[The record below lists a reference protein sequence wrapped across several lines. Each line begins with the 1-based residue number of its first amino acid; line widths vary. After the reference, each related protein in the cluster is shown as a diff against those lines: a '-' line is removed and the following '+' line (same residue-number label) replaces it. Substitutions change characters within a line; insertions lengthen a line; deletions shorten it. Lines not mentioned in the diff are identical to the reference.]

1 MVTAQRR
8 TRDGDPHDGP
18 AGDRVGDDGGTD
30 DLVTALLTGSRVL
43 VGVSARSLSE
53 VEGTVTLSQFRT
65 LVVLQAH
72 GPTRLN
78 QLATRLAVG
87 PSTALRSVDRLIAT
101 GFVARTENAQD
112 RREVVIALTDAGR
125 TLVTEV
131 TERRRAAIRAI
142 VEAMPASQRHTLVEA
157 LVAFSAAADEPEAL
171 ADAATRLGW

>member
-1 MVTAQRR
+1 MVTTTKRARADRTDDQVLDAQA
-8 TRDGDPHDGP
+8 P
-18 AGDRVGDDGGTD
+18 DDGGTD

-43 VGVSARSLSE
+43 VGVSARSLAE
-53 VEGTVTLSQFRT
+53 VEDAVTLSQFRT

-87 PSTALRSVDRLIAT
+87 PSTALRSVDRLIAA

-125 TLVTEV
+125 ALVTEV

-142 VEAMPASQRHTLVEA
+142 VEAMPASQRHTLVDA
-157 LVAFSAAADEPEAL
+157 LIAFSAAADEPVAL